1 MERYAGVIVRSNN
14 KVLLCKRNT
23 KKTLPGFWSIPAGKV
38 EKGES
43 PKETAYREF
52 LEETDLQI
60 NGDIEFVS
68 VIKRYTRDGTKVKGM
83 MYCYLLDTNEEIFPD
98 LKNAEDGDEHTD
110 CGYFEKTKLPQPI
123 TEQLN
128 KILNIL
134 LK

>member
-1 MERYAGVIVRSNN
+1 MERYAGVIVRSKN

-23 KKTLPGFWSIPAGKV
+23 KKSLPGFWSIPAGKV
-38 EKGES
+38 EKGET

-68 VIKRYTRDGTKVKGM
+68 VIKRFTRDGTKVKGM
-83 MYCYLLDTNEEIFPD
+83 MYCYLLDSDNEIYPD
-98 LKNAEDGDEHTD
+98 LKNAEDGDEHTE
-110 CGYFEKTKLPQPI
+110 CGYFDKKNLPTPI

-128 KILNIL
+128 KILNII

>member
-1 MERYAGVIVRSNN
+1 MERYAGVIIRSNN

-23 KKTLPGFWSIPAGKV
+23 KKTLPGFWSIPTGKV

-43 PKETAYREF
+43 PKEAAYREF

-68 VIKRYTRDGTKVKGM
+68 VIKRYNRDGTKVKGM
-83 MYCYLLDTNEEIFPD
+83 MYCYLLDINEEIFPD

>member
-43 PKETAYREF
+43 PKEAAYREF

-60 NGDIEFVS
+60 NSDIEFVS

-98 LKNAEDGDEHTD
+98 LKNTEDGDEHTD